1 MSSNINNNSDDISVK
16 FPEEFEQV
24 IINKEIKVME
34 FINKKVQISYN
45 LN

>member
-1 MSSNINNNSDDISVK
+1 MSSDIDKDNDVSLK
-16 FPEEFEQV
+16 FPQDFKNV
-24 IINKEIKVME
+24 IINKEVKVME

>member
-1 MSSNINNNSDDISVK
+1 MNPELDDDISIK
-16 FPEEFEQV
+16 YPENDKV
-24 IINKEIKVME
+24 IINKEVKVME

>member
-1 MSSNINNNSDDISVK
+1 MSPELDEDISLK
-16 FPEEFEQV
+16 YPDEEKV
-24 IINKEIKVME
+24 IINKEIRVME

>member
-1 MSSNINNNSDDISVK
+1 MNPELDEDISIK
-16 FPEEFEQV
+16 YPDSEKV

>member
-1 MSSNINNNSDDISVK
+1 MNPELDEDISIK
-16 FPEEFEQV
+16 YPESAKV

>member
-1 MSSNINNNSDDISVK
+1 MSSDIDKDKDVSLK
-16 FPEEFEQV
+16 FPQDFKNV
-24 IINKEIKVME
+24 IINKEVKVME

>member
-1 MSSNINNNSDDISVK
+1 MSSDIDKDNDVSLK
-16 FPEEFEQV
+16 FPQDIKNV
-24 IINKEIKVME
+24 IINKEVKVME